1 MKSLTEYAAEL
12 HKNRQTSSNKG
23 GKCRFAISIT
33 TNIIHYY
40 PVILSFDWAVSILY
54 GDSYY

>member
-33 TNIIHYY
+33 TNIIH
-40 PVILSFDWAVSILY
+40 IL
-54 GDSYY
+54 